1 MKMTQKNEDDPKNE
15 DSTKNEDHPQNE
27 HNMVWYIIN
36 DIIHEIIDFQSAA
49 FEVAVGR

>member
-27 HNMVWYIIN
+27 NNMVWYIICYH
-36 DIIHEIIDFQSAA
+36 I
-49 FEVAVGR
+49 